1 MSLTTT
7 HNDVQF
13 GVGDKIRV
21 HQKIKEGDKER
32 TQIFEGMVIG
42 INNRENGRTIT
53 VRRVGEAG
61 VGIERIFPLGSPF
74 IEKIEQV
81 KKGTA
86 AVRHAK
92 LYFTRDKAPRQVEE
106 IYTKTAKRD
115 IRPVKK
121 TRKKKK

>member
-7 HNDVQF
+7 HKEIQF

-42 INNRENGRTIT
+42 ISNRENGKTVT
-53 VRRVGEAG
+53 VRRIGEAG
-61 VGIERIFPLGSPF
+61 VGIERIFPLASPL

-92 LYFTRDKAPRQVEE
+92 LYFTREKAPRQVEE

-115 IRPVKK
+115 ILPAKRA
-121 TRKKKK
+121 RKKKK